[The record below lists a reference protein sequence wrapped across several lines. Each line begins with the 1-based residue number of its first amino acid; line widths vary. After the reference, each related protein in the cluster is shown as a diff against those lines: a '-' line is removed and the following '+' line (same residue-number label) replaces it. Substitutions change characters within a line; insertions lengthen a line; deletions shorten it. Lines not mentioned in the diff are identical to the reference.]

1 MPSMLHPGVYVQEVP
16 SPARSIEGSPTST
29 TIFVGET
36 ERGPIGPTKIKGRV
50 EYERLFGGYR
60 RARVGTGSPPT
71 AEDSRLYLTHAID
84 GFFLNGGSTAYVLRA
99 MDNWE
104 TAAASARSAT
114 TGSPATTR
122 AAIRASSPGVW
133 GDRVSVAYLP
143 STDGDAERF
152 RIAVVYDPPGGD
164 GTELVENWDRL
175 STDPDDENYV
185 VDVLRRSLY
194 VRWDESA
201 MPPYVPIPDATGSP
215 PGTITDSAIVG
226 GGGSP
231 PIAQPLSG
239 GVGGGGDL
247 TSGEYASIMQNY
259 LAKVDDAA
267 LLVAGCDA
275 FLDSGTTAGDYVQ
288 LVNTFIGYA
297 ENRPRQ
303 DLFFVGDLPAE
314 ADEEP
319 TVATSNTRAQIVDGN
334 VTGSNFAGLYWP
346 HVVISDPIGVG
357 RNPTLAVPPAGHVA
371 GVFSRTDGRRGVW
384 KAPAGVEATLNGV
397 LALQH
402 ELHDG
407 HSDELNPKGINAL
420 RQLPGAGR
428 VIWGSRT
435 LMPSSEWRYV
445 PVRRTAIFLRSS
457 IYFGIQWAVF
467 EPNDTPLWSSLRA
480 TIGGFMETQFRNG
493 AFAGRTS
500 DEAYFVKV
508 DSETTTE
515 DDRIAGVVNI
525 LVGFAPLR
533 PAEFVVVKLSQKTQ
547 SAT

>member
-194 VRWDESA
+194 VRWDGSA

-515 DDRIAGVVNI
+515 DDRLAGVVNI